1 MKDKIRLRLQ
11 ESIQVKQNLL
21 AKCLPQIEKA
31 ADILVKAYLRGNKAA
46 FFGNGGSAA
55 DAQHIAAE
63 LVGDYLKRRRALPAL
78 ALHANTSTLTALGND
93 YGYDQ
98 VYSHQ
103 IEGLL
108 KEGDVAV
115 GLSTSGN
122 SENVLRGILSA
133 KKIKVHTIGLLGSDG
148 GKIAKEVDVAI
159 IVPQAVTADRIQECH
174 MLMGHIFCELIESA
188 MFP

>member
-1 MKDKIRLRLQ
+1 MADKIRGRIE

-31 ADILVKAYLRGNKAA
+31 ADILVKAYLRGNQAA

-63 LVGDYLKRRRALPAL
+63 LEGDYLKRRRALPAL
-78 ALHANTSTLTALGND
+78 ALHTNTSTLTALGND

-98 VYSHQ
+98 VYSHI
-103 IEGLL
+103 IEGVL

-122 SENVLRGILSA
+122 SENVYKGVLAARKNKA
-133 KKIKVHTIGLLGSDG
+133 HTIALLGRDG

-159 IVPQAVTADRIQECH
+159 IVPSSATDRIQECH
-174 MLMGHIFCELIESA
+174 MMMGHIFCEMIESA

>member
-1 MKDKIRLRLQ
+1 MNDKIRGRIE
-11 ESIQVKQNLL
+11 ESIAAKQKLL
-21 AKCLPQIEKA
+21 AQCLPQITQA
-31 ADILVKAYLRGNKAA
+31 SDILVKAYLRGNQAA

-78 ALHANTSTLTALGND
+78 ALHANTSTMTAIGND

-108 KEGDVAV
+108 KKGDVAV
-115 GLSTSGN
+115 GISTSGN
-122 SENVLRGILSA
+122 SPNVLLGVQAAR
-133 KKIKVHTIGLLGSDG
+133 KVGAHTIGLLGKDG

-159 IVPQAVTADRIQECH
+159 IVPAVSTDRIQECH
-174 MLMGHIFCELIESA
+174 MLMGHIFCELVEAA

>member
-1 MKDKIRLRLQ
+1 MADKIRGRIE

-31 ADILVKAYLRGNKAA
+31 ADILVKAYLRGNQAA

-63 LVGDYLKRRRALPAL
+63 LEGDYLKRRRALPAL
-78 ALHANTSTLTALGND
+78 ALHTNTSTLTALGND

-98 VYSHQ
+98 VYSHI
-103 IEGLL
+103 IEGVL

-122 SENVLRGILSA
+122 SENVYKGLLAAR
-133 KKIKVHTIGLLGSDG
+133 KNKDHTIALLGKDG

-159 IVPQAVTADRIQECH
+159 IVPASSTDRIQECH
-174 MLMGHIFCELIESA
+174 MMMGHIFCEMIESA